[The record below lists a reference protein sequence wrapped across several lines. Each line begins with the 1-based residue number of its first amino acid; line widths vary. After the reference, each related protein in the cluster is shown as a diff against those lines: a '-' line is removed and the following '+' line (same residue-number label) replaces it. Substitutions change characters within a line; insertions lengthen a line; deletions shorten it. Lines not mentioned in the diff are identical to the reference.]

1 VNWLRFIIVAITAIA
16 LGIAF
21 RYRPTDLDGFG
32 LFFALLG
39 VVFLA
44 STVLKKSK

>member
-1 VNWLRFIIVAITAIA
+1 MNWLRFIIVAITAIV

-21 RYRPTDLDGFG
+21 RYQQTALNGFG

-44 STVLKKSK
+44 SMVLKKSK